1 MHHKW
6 QLYDAWLLRYE
17 AWLTEFFVILDLFLP
32 FYPIATWKI
41 KIWKNWKRDLEISS
55 FYTCAPWMT
64 TIWCMVPEIWSMTDR
79 IFCHFGPFFALLP
92 PNNFKNRNLEKL
104 KKRPGDII
112 LHVYHKLQSY
122 DVWFLSA
129 TNNFFCHFGPFFA
142 FLHPLITWKI
152 EILKNWKKV
161 LKILSFYTCV
171 L

>member
-112 LHVYHKLQSY
+112 LHMCTINYNHMMYGSWVRQTIFFVILDH
-122 DVWFLSA
+122 FL
-129 TNNFFCHFGPFFA
+129 P
-142 FLHPLITWKI
+142 
-152 EILKNWKKV
+152 
-161 LKILSFYTCV
+161 FYTP
-171 L
+171 